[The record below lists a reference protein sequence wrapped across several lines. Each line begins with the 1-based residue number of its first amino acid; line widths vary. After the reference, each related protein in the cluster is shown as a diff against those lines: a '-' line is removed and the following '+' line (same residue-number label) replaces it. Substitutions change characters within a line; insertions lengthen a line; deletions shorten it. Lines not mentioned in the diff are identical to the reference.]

1 MSLISRSSKYPDF
14 IRCWAV
20 ILSFCLVSSEVW
32 DIFYSLNLLLILL
45 CLRYLGNNQKI
56 LGTKTSETLQM
67 FCWEFRFFSHLDSS
81 RHPRPAGAP
90 PPSATTSSSSATS
103 RGLTQRRPNSL
114 RSPSSACKFRPPQ
127 TVLLPHSMRIKP
139 QAFSPLQLPI
149 PSISRDSVFRMHSM
163 RAEGKLA
170 TPFDR

>member
-1 MSLISRSSKYPDF
+1 MVNVLLR
-14 IRCWAV
+14 
-20 ILSFCLVSSEVW
+20 IL
-32 DIFYSLNLLLILL
+32 N
-45 CLRYLGNNQKI
+45 
-56 LGTKTSETLQM
+56 
-67 FCWEFRFFSHLDSS
+67 FSHLDSS

-170 TPFDR
+170 TPFGNKDHWLGSPICFYKLELYWSVYICSLWCK